1 LRNCF
6 SVLETGWSYLALSR
20 KTVDHKT
27 PESPETQPAGPWED
41 LAAEGRAEEPIVL
54 PIAAG
59 PATGYVWHLELPEG
73 IIRIDDG
80 PERFVEASVRLG
92 GASGGR
98 LRVTAPAGE
107 HVVVARLARP
117 WQPDNP
123 IRVVRIH
130 LHIV

>member
-1 LRNCF
+1 
-6 SVLETGWSYLALSR
+6 
-20 KTVDHKT
+20 VDHKT